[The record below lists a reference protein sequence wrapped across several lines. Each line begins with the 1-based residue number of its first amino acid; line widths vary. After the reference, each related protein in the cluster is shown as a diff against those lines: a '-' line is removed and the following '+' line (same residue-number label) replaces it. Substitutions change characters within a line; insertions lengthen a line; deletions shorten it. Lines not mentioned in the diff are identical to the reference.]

1 MGSRFRGNDDA
12 ANDATTDYKA
22 GGPQMS
28 SSEASTTTESGPSTG
43 SRLPPHVQDELW
55 RRSGAVEY
63 GIGVAEFGSLLEHIA
78 AKYLPA
84 DESRSSNSVAEF
96 CRTLR
101 LQDLALARACAAGNE
116 PAWNAFL
123 IRYRESLSRS
133 ALAIA
138 REESAAR
145 ELADSVYAELYGL
158 EGPDGRRV
166 SKLAYYD
173 GRGSLEGW
181 LRSVLA
187 HEFTDRLRRER
198 RLVSLEEQVEA
209 GHDFRAP
216 EAESTAPP
224 DQRLEAA
231 TDEALAAV
239 SAEER
244 LLLASYYLDG
254 RTLAEIAVLLGVHES
269 TVSRRLDRT
278 VRAVTRN
285 IIKGLRRRG
294 LSRERAREALEV
306 DVRDLAVDVGRHL
319 RGARSEPGTVL
330 STGSKE

>member
-1 MGSRFRGNDDA
+1 
-12 ANDATTDYKA
+12 
-22 GGPQMS
+22 MS
-28 SSEASTTTESGPSTG
+28 SSETSAATESEPSTA
-43 SRLPPHVQDELW
+43 SRLSPDVQDELW
-55 RRSGAVEY
+55 RRSSAAEF
-63 GIGVAEFGSLLEHIA
+63 GIAVAEFALILEQIA
-78 AKYLPA
+78 AKYLPTE
-84 DESRSSNSVAEF
+84 DGRSAEAAEF

-101 LQDLALARACAAGNE
+101 LQDLALARACAAGSE
-116 PAWNAFL
+116 PAWNTFL
-123 IRYRESLSRS
+123 IRYRESLRRS

-138 REESAAR
+138 REESAAH

-158 EGPDGRRV
+158 EGPEGRRA

-216 EAESTAPP
+216 AAEPASIP
-224 DQRLEAA
+224 DERLESA
-231 TDEALAAV
+231 TDEALAAI

-254 RTLAEIAVLLGVHES
+254 RTLAEIGALLGVHES

-278 VRAVTRN
+278 ARVVTKN
-285 IIKGLRRRG
+285 IIKGLQRRG
-294 LSRERAREALEV
+294 LSREQAREALEV
-306 DVRDLAVDVGRHL
+306 DVRDLTIDVRRHL
-319 RGARSEPGTVL
+319 GGARSESGTVL
-330 STGSKE
+330 STEGKE

>member
-1 MGSRFRGNDDA
+1 M
-12 ANDATTDYKA
+12 T
-22 GGPQMS
+22 
-28 SSEASTTTESGPSTG
+28 SSETSTTAEGEPSTAW
-43 SRLPPHVQDELW
+43 RLSPDVQDELW
-55 RRSGAVEY
+55 RRSGA
-63 GIGVAEFGSLLEHIA
+63 AEFGIEVVEFASILERIA
-78 AKYLPA
+78 DKYLPPDDGRSA
-84 DESRSSNSVAEF
+84 DSVAEF

-101 LQDLALARACAAGNE
+101 LEDLALARACAAGSE

-123 IRYRESLSRS
+123 IRYRQSLSRS

-138 REESAAR
+138 RKETAAR
-145 ELADSVYAELYGL
+145 ELSDSVYAGLYGL
-158 EGPDGRRV
+158 DGPDGRRV

-187 HEFTDRLRRER
+187 HEFTDQTRRER

-216 EAESTAPP
+216 EQEVAPAP
-224 DQRLEAA
+224 DPRLESA
-231 TDEALAAV
+231 TDEALAAI

-244 LLLASYYLDG
+244 LLLASYYLED

-278 VRAVTRN
+278 IRALTKN
-285 IIKGLRRRG
+285 ITKGLRRRG
-294 LSRERAREALEV
+294 LSREQAREALEV
-306 DVRDLAVDVGRHL
+306 DVRDLTVDVRRHL
-319 RGARSEPGTVL
+319 RGARTEPGTVL
-330 STGSKE
+330 STEGKE